1 MIFLKKFFIPAVSAS
16 ALLLL
21 AGCSVTGQRS
31 ETPTD
36 EIQAETSSAQHEEAP
51 KLETEP
57 TAEPL
62 PDITALEPAEGKYI
76 YDNAGVLSAEDS
88 AQLNS
93 YCETLYK
100 DRLINAAVVTA
111 SSLGGRTPYQFAE
124 DSYNELYEGRGSGL
138 LLLINNDTNTDLLY
152 RAGSCSV
159 FIPDGAENEPMY
171 WATRDIVSGNY
182 KDAILRL
189 MQLGEK
195 CPEHVFDNGG
205 IFNSDEI
212 AALEEKLANN
222 KNNITVLATSNST
235 DKTNEEIGRSYFD
248 RHYKDGGF
256 MLLIDDN
263 TKTMTVITKAGTDVP
278 AEWKKAADSAADVI
292 KKGGAYAAVIEVLKA
307 VGCA

>member
-1 MIFLKKFFIPAVSAS
+1 MIFLKKFFLPLLSA
-16 ALLLL
+16 AFLL
-21 AGCSVTGQRS
+21 AGCSVTGQKT
-31 ETPTD
+31 ETPVSD
-36 EIQAETSSAQHEEAP
+36 SSQADTTVSSAEEAA
-51 KLETEP
+51 EE
-57 TAEPL
+57 TAEPETQPL
-62 PDITALEPAEGKYI
+62 PDIASLEPAEGKYV
-76 YDNAGVLSAEDS
+76 YDNAGVLTSEEI

-111 SSLGGRTPYQFAE
+111 DSLGGKSPYQFAE

-152 RAGSCSV
+152 RTGSCSV
-159 FIPDGAENEPMY
+159 FIPEGAESEPMY
-171 WATRDIVSGNY
+171 WATRDIVSGKY
-182 KDAILRL
+182 SDAVLLL

-212 AALEEKLANN
+212 AALEEKLAEN

-235 DKTNEEIGRSYFD
+235 GKSNEEIGRSYFD

-263 TKTMTVITKAGTDVP
+263 TKTMTVITKSGSDVP
-278 AEWKKAADSAADVI
+278 VEWKKAADSAAGVI
-292 KKGGAYAAVIEVLKA
+292 KKDGAYAAVIEVLKA
-307 VGCA
+307 VR